1 MPVKENWLPVVGYE
15 GLYSVSDLGNVM
27 SMNYN
32 KTGLLKMMQ
41 PQMSSKTCAYQTV
54 HLHKRG
60 RSFYPTI
67 HSLVMRAFRGDPIE
81 PKICINHKTG

>member
-1 MPVKENWLPVVGYE
+1 MSVKENWLPVVGYE

-41 PQMSSKTCAYQTV
+41 PVRDIKDCQW
-54 HLHKRG
+54 
-60 RSFYPTI
+60 
-67 HSLVMRAFRGDPIE
+67 
-81 PKICINHKTG
+81 